1 MKIYVITQGEYS
13 DYHIVGVAIDK
24 EKAKRIAEVNSD
36 SWYEATI
43 NEYDTDSF
51 DEVIENGRMYHVTKH
66 ATGKIRASIVEKW
79 QLKDLEEDEIGKV
92 TRERGTYWGGET
104 YNDLDILIRAK
115 NVDHAIKI
123 ASEKFAEYEYR
134 EAVGEL

>member
-13 DYHIVGVAIDK
+13 DYHIVGVAIDE

-36 SWYEATI
+36 SWDEATI

-66 ATGKIRASIVEKW
+66 DTGKIRASIMEKW
-79 QLKDLEEDEIGKV
+79 QLTDLEEDEIGKV
-92 TRERGTYWGGET
+92 SRDRGTSWSGRS
-104 YNDLDILIRAK
+104 YNDLHTYIRAK